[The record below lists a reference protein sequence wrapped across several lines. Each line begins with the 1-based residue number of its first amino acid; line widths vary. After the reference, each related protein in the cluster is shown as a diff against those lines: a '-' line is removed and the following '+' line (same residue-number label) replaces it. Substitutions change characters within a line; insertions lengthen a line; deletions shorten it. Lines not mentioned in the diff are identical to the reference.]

1 MLSKKEFINL
11 LSKKGYTISDAE
23 TVTKDFLK
31 TIEEILLSG
40 ESVRFLDFGTFE
52 VRHRKPRKSK
62 TLNSD
67 EWITIP
73 GFNLPCFAPSKALKR
88 KVRGGENTD

>member
-1 MLSKKEFINL
+1 MD
-11 LSKKGYTISDAE
+11 DAE
-23 TVTKDFLK
+23 IVTKDFLK

-52 VRHRKPRKSK
+52 VRHRKPRQSK
-62 TLNSD
+62 ALNSD

-73 GFNLPCFAPSKALKR
+73 GFDLPCFAPSKALKR
-88 KVRGGENTD
+88 KVRGDEAGD